1 MSHARERFSFLAGG
15 GEMGAL
21 MRAYDWGSTPIGP
34 PETWP
39 QSLRTTVRLLL
50 TTNHPMFIW
59 WGPELIQF
67 YNDAYRRTLGPE
79 RHPSAL
85 GQRGRECWDEIW
97 DVIGPQIDL
106 VMRGEG
112 ATWHVDQL
120 VPLTR
125 HGAWRQAWWTY
136 GYSPIHDEQDGVGG
150 VLVVCNDVTD
160 QHLAAEALRQSEE
173 RLRRLNETLEARIAE
188 GLRERQRIWSLSRDL
203 LAVAN
208 FEGFIIAANPAWRSV
223 LGVEPDEVVRRPFR
237 DLIHPDD
244 LPEAEAVM
252 GRLAAGEAVSG
263 FEARAPHADGGYRW
277 ISWSSVPEGKAIYA
291 VGRDVTAE
299 REAAE
304 ALRRAEEALRQA
316 QKMEAVGQLT
326 GGIAHDFNNMLQGM
340 IGSLDLIR
348 KRVEAGRTA
357 DIGHFLDAA
366 MASAERAAAL
376 THRLL
381 AFSRRQALDPRPLEL
396 NPLIASMVDLLHR
409 TLGEQIEL
417 KLSPAADAWPTL
429 CDRNQLENAIIN
441 LVINARDA
449 MPDGGAVS
457 ISSGNAL
464 LEATD
469 DGQAGDYVCL
479 SVADTG
485 CGMTPDVAVR
495 VFDPFFTTKP
505 IGQGTGLGL
514 SMIYGFVRQSGG
526 RVEIDTREGAGTTV
540 RLYLPRHQ
548 GPMEEAK
555 AVERVAE
562 PHEADAGEVVLVVE
576 DDQVVRELIVE
587 ELGELGYRTLQ
598 ADDGPAGLELLRAD
612 GRIDL
617 LVTDIGLP
625 GLNGR
630 QMASAGRETREG
642 LKVLFM
648 TGYAQNA
655 LGGELELETGM
666 ELITKP
672 FAMGELAARVRTIIE
687 GGRLGVEMA
696 APNEKRPD

>member
-1 MSHARERFSFLAGG
+1 MSHAGERLSFLAGG

-21 MRAYDWGSTPIGP
+21 MRAHDWGSTPIGP

-39 QSLRTTVRLLL
+39 QSLRTSVRLLL
-50 TTNHPMFIW
+50 TSNHPMFIW

-67 YNDAYRRTLGPE
+67 YNDAFRRTLGPE

-125 HGAWRQAWWTY
+125 HGARRRLWWTY
-136 GYSPIHDEQDGVGG
+136 GYSPIHDEHDGVGG

-160 QHLAAEALRQSEE
+160 QHLAADALRESEE
-173 RLRRLNETLEARIAE
+173 RLRQLNETLEARVAE
-188 GLRERQRIWSLSRDL
+188 SLRERERIWNLSRDL
-203 LAVAN
+203 LTVAN
-208 FEGFIIAANPAWRSV
+208 FQGFITAASPGWTTV
-223 LGVEPDEVVRRPFR
+223 LGIEIEEVLRSPFME
-237 DLIHPDD
+237 LIHPEDRVA
-244 LPEAEAVM
+244 AETVM
-252 GRLAAGEAVSG
+252 ARLAAGEATSG
-263 FEARAPHADGGYRW
+263 FEARARHADGGYRW
-277 ISWSSVPEGKAIYA
+277 ISWSSVPEGDAIYA

-304 ALRRAEEALRQA
+304 ALRLAEDTLRQA

-326 GGIAHDFNNMLQGM
+326 GGIAHDFNNMLQGI
-340 IGSLDLIR
+340 IGAMDLIR
-348 KRVEAGRTA
+348 KRVEAGRTEEV
-357 DIGHFLDAA
+357 GRFLDAA
-366 MASAERAAAL
+366 MGSADRAAAL

-381 AFSRRQALDPRPLEL
+381 AFSRRQPLDPRPLDF
-396 NPLIASMVDLLHR
+396 NPLITSMVDMLQR
-409 TLGEQIEL
+409 TLGEHVEL
-417 KLSPAADAWPTL
+417 KLSPADDAWPTL
-429 CDRNQLENAIIN
+429 CDRNQLESAIVN
-441 LVINARDA
+441 LVINARDS
-449 MPDGGAVS
+449 MPGGGVVS
-457 ISSGNAL
+457 IGAHNVR
-464 LEATD
+464 LEAMGD
-469 DGQAGDYVCL
+469 DPAGDYVCL

-485 CGMTPDVAVR
+485 CGMPAEVAAR
-495 VFDPFFTTKP
+495 AFDPFFTTKP

-526 RVEIDTREGAGTTV
+526 RVNIDSREGEGTTV
-540 RLYLPRHQ
+540 RLYLPRHV
-548 GPMEEAK
+548 GRIEEAK
-555 AVERVAE
+555 GEGAVE
-562 PHEADAGEVVLVVE
+562 PGKPDAGEVVLVVE
-576 DDQVVRELIVE
+576 DDRVVRELIVT

-598 ADDGPAGLELLRAD
+598 ADDGPAGLELLRAE

-630 QMASAGRETREG
+630 QVASAGRETRDG

-655 LGGELELETGM
+655 LGGELELEAGM

-672 FAMGELAARVRTIIE
+672 FAMGALAARVRSIIE
-687 GGRLGVEMA
+687 GGRVEMA
-696 APNEKRPD
+696 AANEKRPD

>member
-1 MSHARERFSFLAGG
+1 MSHARERLSFLAGG

-59 WGPELIQF
+59 WGPALIQF

-85 GQRGRECWDEIW
+85 GQRGRACWDEIW

-136 GYSPIHDEQDGVGG
+136 GYSPIHDEHDGVGG

-160 QHLAAEALRQSEE
+160 QHLAAEALRKSEE
-173 RLRRLNETLEARIAE
+173 RLRGLNETLEARIAE
-188 GLRERQRIWSLSRDL
+188 GLRERERIWSLSHDL

-223 LGVEPDEVVRRPFR
+223 LGIEADDVLRRPFR

-244 LPEAEAVM
+244 LAEADAAM
-252 GRLAAGEAVSG
+252 ARLAAGEAVSG

-277 ISWSSVPEGKAIYA
+277 ISWSSVPEGQAIYA

-299 REAAE
+299 REAA
-304 ALRRAEEALRQA
+304 AAIRRADEALRQA

-326 GGIAHDFNNMLQGM
+326 GGIAHDFNNMLQGV

-348 KRVEAGRTA
+348 KRLEAGQTA
-357 DIGHFLDAA
+357 DVGRLLDAA
-366 MASAERAAAL
+366 MTSAERAAAL

-409 TLGEQIEL
+409 TLGERIEL
-417 KLSPAADAWPTL
+417 ELSPAPDAWPIC

-449 MPDGGAVS
+449 MPDGGVVS
-457 ISSGNAL
+457 ISTGNARL
-464 LEATD
+464 QETEDEPPEDCA
-469 DGQAGDYVCL
+469 CL
-479 SVADTG
+479 SVSDNG
-485 CGMTPDVAVR
+485 CGMPPEVVERA
-495 VFDPFFTTKP
+495 FDPFFTTKP
-505 IGQGTGLGL
+505 IGHGTGLGL
-514 SMIYGFVRQSGG
+514 SMVYGFVRQSGG
-526 RVEIDTREGAGTTV
+526 QVAIDTREGAGTTV
-540 RLYLPRHQ
+540 RLYLPRHE
-548 GPMEEAK
+548 GVMEQAAAPAK
-555 AVERVAE
+555 PAE
-562 PHEADAGEVVLVVE
+562 PHEAEAEAGEVVLVVE
-576 DDQVVRELIVE
+576 DDPVVRELIVE
-587 ELGELGYRTLQ
+587 ELGR
-598 ADDGPAGLELLRAD
+598 AGLSHL
-612 GRIDL
+612 
-617 LVTDIGLP
+617 
-625 GLNGR
+625 
-630 QMASAGRETREG
+630 AG
-642 LKVLFM
+642 
-648 TGYAQNA
+648 
-655 LGGELELETGM
+655 
-666 ELITKP
+666 
-672 FAMGELAARVRTIIE
+672 
-687 GGRLGVEMA
+687 
-696 APNEKRPD
+696 

>member
-1 MSHARERFSFLAGG
+1 
-15 GEMGAL
+15 MGSL
-21 MRAYDWGSTPIGP
+21 IRAHDWGSTPIGP

-39 QSLRTTVRLLL
+39 QSLRTSVRLLL

-97 DVIGPQIDL
+97 DVVGPQIDL

-112 ATWHVDQL
+112 ATWHVDQY

-125 HGAWRQAWWTY
+125 HGAWQDAWWTY
-136 GYSPIHDEQDGVGG
+136 SYSPVLDEHDGVGG
-150 VLVVCNDVTD
+150 VLAVCNDVTE
-160 QHLAAEALRQSEE
+160 QHLAAEALRESEL
-173 RLRRLNETLEARIAE
+173 RLRRLNETLEARIAA
-188 GLRERQRIWSLSRDL
+188 GRRERERIWNLSRDL

-208 FEGFIIAANPAWRSV
+208 FEGRIVAANPAWTSV
-223 LGVEPDEVVRRPFR
+223 LGLEVEDVLRRPFME
-237 DLIHPDD
+237 LIHPGDRAA
-244 LPEAEAVM
+244 AESVM
-252 GRLAAGEAVSG
+252 ARLAAGDATSG
-263 FEARAPHADGGYRW
+263 FEARGLSGDGGYRW
-277 ISWSSVPEGKAIYA
+277 ISWSSVPEGEAIYA

-299 REAAE
+299 HEAAE
-304 ALRRAEEALRQA
+304 ALQQAEDALRQA

-348 KRVEAGRTA
+348 KRVAAGRVA
-357 DIGHFLDAA
+357 DVDRFLDAA

-381 AFSRRQALDPRPLEL
+381 AFSRRQPLDPRPVDF
-396 NPLIASMVDLLHR
+396 NPLIASMVDMLHR
-409 TLGEQIEL
+409 TLGEQVEL
-417 KLSPAADAWPTL
+417 ELFPAVDAWPTL
-429 CDRNQLENAIIN
+429 CDRNQLESAIVN

-449 MPDGGAVS
+449 MPDGGRVS
-457 ISSGNAL
+457 ISTRNTH
-464 LEATD
+464 LEAVGD
-469 DGQAGDYVCL
+469 DPAGDFVCL

-485 CGMTPDVAVR
+485 CGMPADVAAR
-495 VFDPFFTTKP
+495 AFDPFFTTKP

-540 RLYLPRHQ
+540 RLYLPRYK
-548 GPMEEAK
+548 GPVLEQK
-555 AVERVAE
+555 TERLVE

-576 DDQVVRELIVE
+576 DDLVVRELIVE
-587 ELGELGYRTLQ
+587 ELAELGYRTLQ
-598 ADDGPAGLELLRAD
+598 ADDGPAGLALLRAP

-630 QMASAGRETREG
+630 QMASAGREAREG

-655 LGGELELETGM
+655 LGGDLELEAGM

-672 FAMGELAARVRTIIE
+672 FALDALAARVRSIIE
-687 GGRLGVEMA
+687 GGGLDG
-696 APNEKRPD
+696 

>member
-1 MSHARERFSFLAGG
+1 MSHARERLSFLAGG

-97 DVIGPQIDL
+97 DVIEPQIDL
-106 VMRGEG
+106 VMRGGG

-125 HGAWRQAWWTY
+125 HGAWQQAWWTY
-136 GYSPIHDEQDGVGG
+136 GYSPIHDERDGVGG
-150 VLVVCNDVTD
+150 VLAVCNDVTD
-160 QHLAAEALRQSEE
+160 QHLAAEALRESEE
-173 RLRRLNETLEARIAE
+173 RLRRLNETLEARVAE
-188 GLRERQRIWSLSRDL
+188 SLREREQIWKLSRDL

-208 FEGFIIAANPAWRSV
+208 FDGQFIAANPAWTSV
-223 LGVEPDEVVRRPFR
+223 LGMEVEDVLRQPFME
-237 DLIHPDD
+237 LIHPEDRATAD
-244 LPEAEAVM
+244 IVM
-252 GRLAAGEAVSG
+252 ARLAAGEATSG
-263 FEARAPHADGGYRW
+263 FEARARHTDGSYRW
-277 ISWSSVPEGKAIYA
+277 ISWSSVPEGGAIYA

-299 REAAE
+299 HEAAD
-304 ALRRAEEALRQA
+304 ALRQAEDALRQA

-357 DIGHFLDAA
+357 DIGRFLDAA

-381 AFSRRQALDPRPLEL
+381 AFSRRQPLDPRPLDC
-396 NPLIASMVDLLHR
+396 NPLITSMVDMLHR
-409 TLGEQIEL
+409 TLGEQVEL
-417 KLSPAADAWPTL
+417 KLSPASDAWPTL
-429 CDRNQLENAIIN
+429 CDRNQLESAIVN

-449 MPDGGAVS
+449 MPGGGELT
-457 ISSGNAL
+457 ISTRNAH
-464 LEATD
+464 LEAVGD
-469 DGQAGDYVCL
+469 NLAGDYVCL

-485 CGMTPDVAVR
+485 CGMPANVAAR
-495 VFDPFFTTKP
+495 AFDPFFTTKP
-505 IGQGTGLGL
+505 IGRGTGLGL

-526 RVEIDTREGAGTTV
+526 RVEIDSREGAGTTV
-540 RLYLPRHQ
+540 RLYLPRHAGQ
-548 GPMEEAK
+548 MDEAT
-555 AVERVAE
+555 AESVVE

-598 ADDGPAGLELLRAD
+598 ADDGPAGLELLRAN

-625 GLNGR
+625 GLNGL
-630 QMASAGRETREG
+630 QVASAGRETRAG

-655 LGGELELETGM
+655 LGGDVALETGM

-672 FAMGELAARVRTIIE
+672 FAMGALAARVRTIIE
-687 GGRLGVEMA
+687 GGRPEGLGA
-696 APNEKRPD
+696 GANEKRPD